1 VAEVAHGSLVVPDGA
16 DRADDRVALND
27 ALHRQEHFEDLEQ
40 QAHASH
46 LGMWVFLAS
55 EVLFFGVLFTLYAGY
70 RAAFPHQF
78 ALAARHSDLLLGT
91 INTYLLLIASF
102 LVATS
107 LAAIKLDR
115 GRLAALLLWGA
126 ALLGVVFLAIKL
138 LEYSHHF
145 AEGIYPGRYY
155 TLAELP
161 GRGPMAFFTLYYVTT
176 GLHFLHVA
184 GGVLLLSWIG
194 WRARRGDFDAV
205 WHTPLELSGMYWH
218 FVDLV
223 WLFVWPCFY
232 LLR

>member
-1 VAEVAHGSLVVPDGA
+1 MAEIAHDASSAPA
-16 DRADDRVALND
+16 ASPASHDRAALG
-27 ALHRQEHFEDLEQ
+27 ASLHHRDHFEDLVKQ
-40 QAHASH
+40 THASH

-55 EVLFFGVLFTLYAGY
+55 EVLFFGVLFALYAGY
-70 RAAFPHQF
+70 RAAFPREF

-91 INTYLLLIASF
+91 VNTYLLLLASF
-102 LVATS
+102 LVAAS
-107 LAAIKLDR
+107 LAAVKVDR
-115 GRLAALLLWGA
+115 QRLAGLLLWGA
-126 ALLGVVFLAIKL
+126 ALLGVIFLAIKL
-138 LEYSHHF
+138 TEYRHHF
-145 AEGIYPGRYY
+145 SEGIYPGRYY
-155 TLAELP
+155 ALAELP
-161 GRGPMAFFTLYYVTT
+161 GRAPMAFFSLYYVTT

>member
-1 VAEVAHGSLVVPDGA
+1 VAEVAPRIEAPPLAVLRH
-16 DRADDRVALND
+16 
-27 ALHRQEHFEDLEQ
+27 QEHFEDLARQE
-40 QAHASH
+40 HASH

-70 RAAFPHQF
+70 RASFPNQF
-78 ALAARHSDLLLGT
+78 ALAARHSDLALGT
-91 INTYLLLIASF
+91 VNTYLLLLASF
-102 LVATS
+102 LVAWS
-107 LAAIKLDR
+107 VAAIR
-115 GRLAALLLWGA
+115 TERARLAGLLLWGA
-126 ALLGVVFLAIKL
+126 ALLGAVFLAIKL
-138 LEYSHHF
+138 TEYRHHF
-145 AEGIYPGRYY
+145 ADGIFPGRYY
-155 TLAELP
+155 AFAELP

-176 GLHFLHVA
+176 GLHFLHVT
-184 GGVLLLSWIG
+184 GGVLLLAWIG